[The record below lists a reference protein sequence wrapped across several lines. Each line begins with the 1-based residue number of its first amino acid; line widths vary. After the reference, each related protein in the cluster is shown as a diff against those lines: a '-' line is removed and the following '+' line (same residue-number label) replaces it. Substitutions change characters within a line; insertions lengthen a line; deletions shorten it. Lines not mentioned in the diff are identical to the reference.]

1 LGGALGTFF
10 RAGPASSRART
21 LETGWMNSALR
32 LNSALCAALL
42 AVPFA
47 VAAPSASA
55 GVRITPPPGA
65 DKLAQAPA
73 QLQLGDNTWQIG
85 EQITSERR
93 WQSDLET
100 SWTRDGKLVQ
110 RFTHSRETLALIDTR
125 VDAVE
130 KGRLR
135 GATVHFRTL
144 LERAFEPEEN
154 SEMPLRETHA
164 TLESQIVEIA
174 LTPEGPRVKSA
185 GGGTVAPS
193 LARAV
198 LAQTLSSARDLDT
211 GARAL
216 ETWLAGKSFVA
227 GASFA
232 VPTAVA
238 LDLLQPEEGYDQAAL
253 ALTFV
258 TLEGEHALFTAS
270 ARLLNKPAEGSQ
282 ETEAQLT
289 GTLRVE
295 TRTARVVALDLTG
308 TVAVAGAALGG
319 DVLTEISG
327 RGHLEFHQH
336 NSVSRATAAR

>member
-1 LGGALGTFF
+1 
-10 RAGPASSRART
+10 
-21 LETGWMNSALR
+21 MNSALR
-32 LNSALCAALL
+32 LNSTLCAVLL

-47 VAAPSASA
+47 VASP
-55 GVRITPPPGA
+55 GVRITAPPGA

-73 QLQLGDNTWQIG
+73 QLQLGENAWQVG

-93 WQSDLET
+93 WISDLET
-100 SWTRDGKLVQ
+100 SWTRDAKLVQ
-110 RFTHSRETLALIDTR
+110 RFTHSRETLALVDTR

-154 SEMPLRETHA
+154 AEMPLRETHA
-164 TLESQIVEIA
+164 KLESQIVEIA
-174 LTPEGPRVKSA
+174 LTPEGPRVTSA

-198 LAQTLSSARDLDT
+198 LAQTLSGARDLDT

-227 GASFA
+227 GASGA
-232 VPTAVA
+232 VPTTVA

-258 TLEGEHALFTAS
+258 LLEGEHALFTVT
-270 ARLLNKPAEGSQ
+270 ARLVHKPAEGSQ

-319 DVLTEISG
+319 DELTEISG
-327 RGHLEFHQH
+327 RGHLEFHLL
-336 NSVSRATAAR
+336 NTVTRAAAAR